1 LGNALINIGY
11 LLSDSERIV
20 ETLWEMSKY
29 CYSFLGW
36 LKMKN
41 PPEEAASPKGIE
53 RSLSPHISSI
63 FQIFIQ
69 THISATVPLMPVF
82 FLHNFFISHAF

>member
-1 LGNALINIGY
+1 
-11 LLSDSERIV
+11 
-20 ETLWEMSKY
+20 MSKY
-29 CYSFLGW
+29 CHSFLGW

-53 RSLSPHISSI
+53 SSLSPHISGI
-63 FQIFIQ
+63 FQFFFQ

-82 FLHNFFISHAF
+82 LFAQFFISHAF